1 MTILSPHGTLDIVID
16 DNLILIEAQGPWN
29 IEYLDHLHEQLLKTV
44 AKVDVNNYAILITPK
59 GEAISV
65 EAGLEYHLNF
75 IRQGNTKAVA
85 LNLAYCTTALL
96 TESLFSKLYRAA
108 GIKHAFFD
116 NGLDARLW
124 LEKQLKT
131 VSAILM

>member
-1 MTILSPHGTLDIVID
+1 MSIFSPHGTLDIAVD
-16 DNLILIEAQGPWN
+16 GNLILIEAQGPWN
-29 IEYLDHLHEQLLKTV
+29 VEYLDYLHVQLIAAA
-44 AKVDVNNYAILITPK
+44 AKVDPDNYAILITPK

-85 LNLAYCTTALL
+85 LNLAYCTTSLL
-96 TESLFSKLYRAA
+96 TESLFTKLYRTA

-116 NGLDARLW
+116 NGFDARLW
-124 LEKQLKT
+124 LEKQLKA
-131 VSAILM
+131 VQVNAM

>member
-1 MTILSPHGTLDIVID
+1 MSIFSPHGTLDIAVD
-16 DNLILIEAQGPWN
+16 GNLILIEAQGPWN
-29 IEYLDHLHEQLLKTV
+29 VEYLDYLHAQLIAAV
-44 AKVDVNNYAILITPK
+44 ANVDLANYAILITPK

-85 LNLAYCTTALL
+85 LNLAYCTTSLL
-96 TESLFSKLYRAA
+96 TESLFTKLYRAA

-116 NGLDARLW
+116 NGFEARLW
-124 LEKQLKT
+124 LEKQLKA
-131 VSAILM
+131 VQVNAM

>member
-1 MTILSPHGTLDIVID
+1 MTLFSPHGTLDIVVE

-29 IEYLDHLHEQLLKTV
+29 IEYLDQLHEQLLK
-44 AKVDVNNYAILITPK
+44 AALQVDLNNYAILITPK

-65 EAGLEYHLNF
+65 EVGLEYHLNF
-75 IRQGNTKAVA
+75 IRKGNTKAVA

-96 TESLFSKLYRAA
+96 TESLFTKLYRAA

-116 NGLDARLW
+116 DSHDARLW
-124 LEKQLKT
+124 LEQELKLAT
-131 VSAILM
+131 AI